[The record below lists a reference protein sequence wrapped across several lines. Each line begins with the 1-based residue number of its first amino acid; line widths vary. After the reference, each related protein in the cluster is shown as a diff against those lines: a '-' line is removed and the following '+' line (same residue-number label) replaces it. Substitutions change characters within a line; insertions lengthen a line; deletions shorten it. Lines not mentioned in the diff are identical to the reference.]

1 MRLTQSQALS
11 LSALPT
17 SKTPFTAPAV
27 LPPQAM
33 KRKILIGLGGLA
45 ATFVILYFFFPGTL
59 FGVVA
64 RLERSRAG
72 VVVKKIDAGGWPTP
86 YIEGGQGEHILLLHG
101 FGGDKDTFTRYA
113 RFLTPKYH
121 VVSPDLPGFG
131 ENERR
136 PGERY
141 AISDQAKRVIA
152 FAEALKLDRFH
163 LVGNS
168 MGGHLAGIVAAEVPG
183 KVLSVTLI
191 DNAGIK
197 APKESERDR
206 LLSEGKNA
214 LVVDSEADFDRLM
227 DFLFFKKPFIPRPI
241 KKYFAEKALASR
253 EFNLKIF
260 KDLGADK
267 FYLEN
272 RFADIKAPIL
282 VIWGDHDRVLEISSI
297 EVMKKIN
304 PGIEVKIMKDCGH
317 TPQIERP
324 EETAL
329 ITANFIAQ
337 IKAH

>member
-1 MRLTQSQALS
+1 
-11 LSALPT
+11 
-17 SKTPFTAPAV
+17 
-27 LPPQAM
+27 M
-33 KRKILIGLGGLA
+33 KRKILIALAGLA
-45 ATFVILYFFFPGTL
+45 STFVILYFFFPGTL

-72 VVVKKIDAGGWPTP
+72 VIVKKIDAASWPTP
-86 YIEGGQGEHILLLHG
+86 YIEGGQGEHVLLLHG

-113 RFLTPKYH
+113 RFLTPQYH
-121 VVSPDLPGFG
+121 VISPDLPGFG

-141 AISDQAKRVIA
+141 AIADQAKRVIA
-152 FAEALKLDRFH
+152 FAEALKLTKFH

-168 MGGHLAGIVAAEVPG
+168 MGGHLAGIVAADIPE
-183 KVLSVTLI
+183 KVISLTLI

-267 FYLEN
+267 FYLEK
-272 RFADIKAPIL
+272 RFADIKAPVL

-304 PGIEVKIMKDCGH
+304 PDIEVRIMKNCGH

-324 EETAL
+324 EEAAQLT
-329 ITANFIAQ
+329 TDFIARVRTH
-337 IKAH
+337 KDR